1 MPHYDHVRTSGWRR
15 SCDGVVAWREDAILY
30 VTRAYSGLWVY
41 QVLWSDL
48 TRPHIQ
54 GEATDRDHAMDLCA
68 RVYAT
73 TRHHDE
79 GGMP

>member
-15 SCDGVVAWREDAILY
+15 SCDGVVAWREDAVLY

>member
-15 SCDGVVAWREDAILY
+15 TCDGVVAWREDATLY
-30 VTRAYSGLWVY
+30 VTRAYSGMWVY

-48 TRPHIQ
+48 NRPHIQ
-54 GEATDRDHAMDLCA
+54 GEAQDRDHATDLCA
-68 RVYAT
+68 RVYAAS
-73 TRHHDE
+73 RHHDD